1 MTQDQANPP
10 LAESPQQADVL
21 REEILAD
28 ARHQAERT
36 LRRAK
41 RDAENLVKQAQAG
54 ADKARQERLAAART
68 EAERRHNLIL
78 AAIPI
83 EEARMRAARIE
94 DILNRVREEARKRLL
109 ARDGFDYRETVIR
122 LAAEAISRMA
132 GKRFVLELAER
143 DLGDLGDTLA
153 GEVRRR
159 SDRDEL
165 EISVAPEPAKIEG
178 GVVVRDVEGRQVWDD
193 SLAARLERLWPAARR
208 AVASRLFPDEAQA
221 ADNACRGRSSKEP

>member
-1 MTQDQANPP
+1 
-10 LAESPQQADVL
+10 
-21 REEILAD
+21 
-28 ARHQAERT
+28 
-36 LRRAK
+36 
-41 RDAENLVKQAQAG
+41 
-54 ADKARQERLAAART
+54 
-68 EAERRHNLIL
+68 
-78 AAIPI
+78 
-83 EEARMRAARIE
+83 
-94 DILNRVREEARKRLL
+94 RKRLL

>member
-1 MTQDQANPP
+1 
-10 LAESPQQADVL
+10 
-21 REEILAD
+21 
-28 ARHQAERT
+28 
-36 LRRAK
+36 
-41 RDAENLVKQAQAG
+41 
-54 ADKARQERLAAART
+54 
-68 EAERRHNLIL
+68 
-78 AAIPI
+78 
-83 EEARMRAARIE
+83 
-94 DILNRVREEARKRLL
+94 
-109 ARDGFDYRETVIR
+109 
-122 LAAEAISRMA
+122 MA

-165 EISVAPEPAKIEG
+165 EISVAPKPAKIEG